1 MMSNWAKEELMICA
15 AADVI
20 QDHDVAL
27 VGIGLPT
34 LAAMVAKQTNA
45 PNLQMIFESGAIDAV
60 PNDLPQGPGDFPL
73 LRTSVMTTSLFNAL
87 GYVQRGK
94 VDVAFLGA
102 AEIDQYGNL
111 NATVIGDYDRPV
123 CRLPGSGGAND
134 MGSGAGKIVIISRHL
149 RRKFPARVAYITTP
163 GFLDGPGAR
172 ERCGLRGEGPVR
184 VVTDLGVFGFDD
196 ETKRMKIISIHP
208 GVDKR
213 EIIENTQFEILGM
226 DQPIPVTQERSEE
239 IQRFLRR
246 LDRHHEY
253 IGK

>member
-1 MMSNWAKEELMICA
+1 MMSNWTKEELMICA

-45 PNLQMIFESGAIDAV
+45 PNLQMLFESGAIDAV

-134 MGSGAGKIVIISRHL
+134 MGSGAG
-149 RRKFPARVAYITTP
+149 
-163 GFLDGPGAR
+163 
-172 ERCGLRGEGPVR
+172 
-184 VVTDLGVFGFDD
+184 
-196 ETKRMKIISIHP
+196 
-208 GVDKR
+208 
-213 EIIENTQFEILGM
+213 
-226 DQPIPVTQERSEE
+226 
-239 IQRFLRR
+239 
-246 LDRHHEY
+246 
-253 IGK
+253 

>member
-1 MMSNWAKEELMICA
+1 MMSNWTKEELMICA

-111 NATVIGDYDRPV
+111 NATGSAIMTGLCAVCPAAAAPTTWAPAPAKSLSFPAICAASSRPAWHT
-123 CRLPGSGGAND
+123 LPPQAFWTAPVRE
-134 MGSGAGKIVIISRHL
+134 SGAVCAVKARSALSRIW
-149 RRKFPARVAYITTP
+149 AYSALMT
-163 GFLDGPGAR
+163 R
-172 ERCGLRGEGPVR
+172 QSV
-184 VVTDLGVFGFDD
+184 
-196 ETKRMKIISIHP
+196 
-208 GVDKR
+208 
-213 EIIENTQFEILGM
+213 
-226 DQPIPVTQERSEE
+226 
-239 IQRFLRR
+239 
-246 LDRHHEY
+246 
-253 IGK
+253 

>member
-1 MMSNWAKEELMICA
+1 
-15 AADVI
+15 
-20 QDHDVAL
+20 
-27 VGIGLPT
+27 
-34 LAAMVAKQTNA
+34 MVAKQTNA

-134 MGSGAGKIVIISRHL
+134 MAPAPAKSLSFPAICAASSRPAWHTLPPQAFWTAPVRESGAVCAVKARSALSRIW
-149 RRKFPARVAYITTP
+149 AYSALMT
-163 GFLDGPGAR
+163 R
-172 ERCGLRGEGPVR
+172 QSV
-184 VVTDLGVFGFDD
+184 
-196 ETKRMKIISIHP
+196 
-208 GVDKR
+208 
-213 EIIENTQFEILGM
+213 
-226 DQPIPVTQERSEE
+226 
-239 IQRFLRR
+239 
-246 LDRHHEY
+246 
-253 IGK
+253 